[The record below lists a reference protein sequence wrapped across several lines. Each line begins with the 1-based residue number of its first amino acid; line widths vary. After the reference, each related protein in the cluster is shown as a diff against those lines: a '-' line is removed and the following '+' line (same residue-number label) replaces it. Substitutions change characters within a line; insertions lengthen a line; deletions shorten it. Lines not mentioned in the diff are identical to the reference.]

1 MTAAAQGKPAVRIL
15 FIGDVVGRPGRNLL
29 RRRLTELRR
38 EVLADLVI
46 ANGEN
51 AAGGVGL
58 TPAVARELVSLGVD
72 VITLGNHT
80 WDKRELAPEIDQLPQ
95 VVRPLNYP
103 PGTPGR
109 GSLVVRTA
117 AGEPVAVLNAMG
129 RVFAGV
135 HLEDPFRTLD
145 EELASLPPEVRVR
158 FVDFHAE
165 ATSEK
170 VALGWYLDGR
180 VSALVGTHTHVQTAD
195 ELVLPGGTAYIS
207 DAGMTGPWQS
217 VIGIEKERVIEKF
230 LTQMPVR
237 FDPASGPCQLNAVV
251 VEVDATTGR
260 ALGIRRIFEREP
272 LAEGG
277 AVT

>member
-1 MTAAAQGKPAVRIL
+1 MRIL

-29 RRRLTELRR
+29 RRRLPDLRR
-38 EVLADLVI
+38 EVGADLVI

-51 AAGGVGL
+51 AAGGVGI
-58 TPAVARELVSLGVD
+58 TPPVARELTSLGVD

-80 WDKRELAPEIDQLPQ
+80 WDKRELAPEIDNLPNL
-95 VVRPLNYP
+95 VRPLNYP

-109 GSLVVRTA
+109 GSLVARTA
-117 AGEPVAVLNAMG
+117 SGEPVAVLNAMG
-129 RVFAGV
+129 RVFAGAQ
-135 HLEDPFRTLD
+135 LEDPFRGLD
-145 EELASLPPEVRVR
+145 EELASIPDDVRVR

-180 VSALVGTHTHVQTAD
+180 VSAVVGTHTHVQTAD
-195 ELVLPGGTAYIS
+195 EVVLPGGTAYIS
-207 DAGMTGPWQS
+207 DVGMTGPWHS

-237 FDPASGPCQLNAVV
+237 FDAASGPCQLNAVL
-251 VEVDATTGR
+251 VDIDGTTGR
-260 ALGIRRIFEREP
+260 ARSIQRIFEREP
-272 LAEGG
+272 LAPASE
-277 AVT
+277 VT